1 MPSNDDLK
9 YQNENEAKGR
19 ASGDAS
25 VASALP
31 YDHTVGAD
39 ETIVNEASINETSAD
54 ETSAQPLSSDHGM
67 PQEFTFFQKKKRTG
81 DATLTPALSYASVAQ
96 MTAFITRLDSAVAT
110 NSKTQRHIADL
121 QILMA
126 DVACTMTTD
135 APKPARK
142 TLRRS
147 KWLFYGCLAV
157 FGIGWFLLFPSGHNL
172 LTQLV
177 AFLAG

>member
-1 MPSNDDLK
+1 MQSNDEIKPHNGGAVNDDVAAAMPVGD
-9 YQNENEAKGR
+9 EAR
-19 ASGDAS
+19 AAPDM
-25 VASALP
+25 P
-31 YDHTVGAD
+31 DR
-39 ETIVNEASINETSAD
+39 
-54 ETSAQPLSSDHGM
+54 GM

-121 QILMA
+121 RALMA
-126 DVACTMTTD
+126 DVARTMTPD
-135 APKPARK
+135 APEPARK

-172 LTQLV
+172 LTQLA
-177 AFLAG
+177 AFLAS

>member
-1 MPSNDDLK
+1 MPSNDEIK
-9 YQNENEAKGR
+9 PHN
-19 ASGDAS
+19 GDAVNDD
-25 VASALP
+25 VA
-31 YDHTVGAD
+31 
-39 ETIVNEASINETSAD
+39 EAMPVVAAHDTLD
-54 ETSAQPLSSDHGM
+54 RGM
-67 PQEFTFFQKKKRTG
+67 PQEFTFFQKKKRNG
-81 DATLTPALSYASVAQ
+81 DATLTSVLSYASAAQ

-121 QILMA
+121 KTLMA
-126 DVACTMTTD
+126 DVARTMTPD
-135 APKPARK
+135 ALKPARK